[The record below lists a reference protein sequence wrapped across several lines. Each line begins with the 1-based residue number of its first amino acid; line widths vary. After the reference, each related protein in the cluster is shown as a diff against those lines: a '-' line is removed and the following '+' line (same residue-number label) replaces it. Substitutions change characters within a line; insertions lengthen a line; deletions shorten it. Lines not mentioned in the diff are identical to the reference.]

1 MSKTDWPQTPTLHV
15 ADGEHDISNDGA
27 FDTWSS
33 RMSEQ
38 LRGRAERLGWKFR
51 ISDTALSRSDEFK
64 FIFRA
69 RVEWDTDEGQF
80 DYIVLLWSDYSGL
93 SGSVSGPASEP
104 SNDQRSR
111 IPLSVGGTTVV
122 FSDSANPDWID
133 ASSKNANDQK

>member
-1 MSKTDWPQTPTLHV
+1 MNKTDWPEAPTLHV

-27 FDTWSS
+27 FETWAS
-33 RMSEQ
+33 RMSEN

-51 ISDTALSRSDEFK
+51 ISDTALSRSEEFK

-69 RVEWDTDEGQF
+69 MVKWETDEGEF
-80 DYIVLLWSDYSGL
+80 DYVELLWSDYSGL
-93 SGSVSGPASEP
+93 SGSVSGPASEL

-111 IPLSVGGTTVV
+111 RPFSISGSTVV

-133 ASSKNANDQK
+133 ASSKNANDHK

>member
-1 MSKTDWPQTPTLHV
+1 MNRNDWPETPTLHV

-33 RMSEQ
+33 RMSEK
-38 LRGRAERLGWKFR
+38 LRGTAERLGWKFR
-51 ISDTALSRSDEFK
+51 ISDTALSRSDKFE

-69 RVEWDTDEGQF
+69 MVKWETDEGEF
-80 DYIVLLWSDYSGL
+80 DNVELLWSDYSGL
-93 SGSVSGPASEP
+93 SGSGGGPASEL

-111 IPLSVGGTTVV
+111 RPFSISGSTVV
-122 FSDSANPDWID
+122 FSEAANPDWFE